1 MNDAGNPRSPMSEQ
15 ISTLPSASATSPVN
29 RIPLA
34 TYRLQLR
41 EGFGFEQIREL
52 LPYLQ
57 ALGVSDLY
65 LSPLFRARENST
77 HGYDVIDHGQIE
89 PAFGGREAFVRM
101 AEEARSR
108 GMGVILDVVPNHMG
122 INGGGNRFW
131 RDVLENGE
139 AARWADFFD
148 IDWDAIPLNLK
159 HRVLLPVLGKPFGAT
174 LEAGEFRVVYDDH
187 RLQLEYFDRRFPL
200 APRTWIAV
208 LQLISQRLAVEA
220 EQVVAQSR
228 DARIERSELD
238 SIISQLS
245 HLPPCDQR
253 GGMSMRERY
262 REQRIAR
269 RRLGHLIDK
278 RPRVREVLHVA
289 LEEINGVPGE
299 PNSFNRLEELLNS
312 QCYRLAYWRVASDEI
327 NYRRFFDVNEL
338 AAIRVEDPRVFH
350 TVHHLVGE
358 LLAQD
363 LVTGLRIDHPD
374 GLLDPG
380 QYFHNLQTLF
390 RRSGTKSDDGAAAAP
405 LYVVAEK
412 ILSGDEQLPADWA
425 VQGTTGYD
433 FLNLVNRLQVHADG
447 VREIRNHYE
456 ELSGVEETAAEVF
469 YESKKEAA
477 SVAMLSEMQML
488 AARLYRIAQQQ
499 RASRDF
505 TLPTLLRALQEV
517 VSCLQVYRTYVPPR
531 GWEAGE
537 EDHRRIG
544 LAVRLAK
551 RRNPSMSRS
560 LFDFIASV
568 LLLQFPTTLDQ
579 EQREAWRHFALKLQQ
594 VSGPIA
600 AKGVEDTAFYR
611 YYPLASLNEVGGEL
625 DAGGLSADEFHRLM
639 QHRAAA
645 WPHGLSASSTHDAK
659 RSEDVRARL
668 HVLSETPRAWKDS
681 VLLWR
686 QMNRRWLQ
694 ELEGEPI
701 PDANEEYLLYQSLV
715 GTWPVDPMTDEQ
727 RESYIARISQYMEK
741 ALREAKLHTSW
752 MNPSDDY
759 EAAVVDFV
767 RKILGP
773 EAAAFQTDLTQFV
786 ASIADAGF
794 VNALSQALL
803 KITLPGVPDFYQ
815 GTELWDFSL
824 VDPDNRRPVDFAAR
838 RNALD
843 LLGRELRDDAEAC
856 ARRVAAKWPD
866 PRIKMLVT
874 LRALAQRRQWPEVFS
889 TGQYAPLAAA
899 GDAADHL
906 FAFTRHHGNR
916 HVIVATPRHFHQLTH
931 RGNGQS
937 SASSPTSAHPPHTDW
952 GDTRLT
958 LPANFPSDWQC
969 EISGRTLEATVEND
983 TLTLRAAD
991 LFDILPVALLSAATK
1006 TASKDT

>member
-1 MNDAGNPRSPMSEQ
+1 
-15 ISTLPSASATSPVN
+15 
-29 RIPLA
+29 
-34 TYRLQLR
+34 
-41 EGFGFEQIREL
+41 
-52 LPYLQ
+52 
-57 ALGVSDLY
+57 
-65 LSPLFRARENST
+65 
-77 HGYDVIDHGQIE
+77 
-89 PAFGGREAFVRM
+89 
-101 AEEARSR
+101 
-108 GMGVILDVVPNHMG
+108 
-122 INGGGNRFW
+122 
-131 RDVLENGE
+131 
-139 AARWADFFD
+139 
-148 IDWDAIPLNLK
+148 
-159 HRVLLPVLGKPFGAT
+159 
-174 LEAGEFRVVYDDH
+174 
-187 RLQLEYFDRRFPL
+187 
-200 APRTWIAV
+200 
-208 LQLISQRLAVEA
+208 
-220 EQVVAQSR
+220 
-228 DARIERSELD
+228 
-238 SIISQLS
+238 LS

-269 RRLGHLIDK
+269 RRLGHLVDK
-278 RPRVREVLHVA
+278 RPQVHQALQHAVDEV
-289 LEEINGVPGE
+289 NGVPGE
-299 PNSFNRLEELLNS
+299 PSSFNRLEELLNA

-350 TVHHLVGE
+350 TVHQLVGE
-358 LLAQD
+358 LLAQN

-390 RRSGTKSDDGAAAAP
+390 RRSGAKSDEGAAVPP

-412 ILSGDEQLPADWA
+412 ILSGEEQLPADWA

-433 FLNLVNRLQVHADG
+433 FLNLVNRLLVHADG
-447 VREIRNHYE
+447 VREIRSHYE

-488 AARLYRIAQQQ
+488 AARLYRIAQRQ

-568 LLLQFPTTLDQ
+568 LLLQFPATLDH

-645 WPHGLSASSTHDAK
+645 WPHGISASSTHDAK

-668 HVLSETPRAWKDS
+668 HVLSEMPQAWKDA

-694 ELEGEPI
+694 DLEGEPI

-715 GTWPVDPMTDEQ
+715 GTWPVEGMDDEQ
-727 RESYIARISQYMEK
+727 RANYTDRIAQYMEK

-752 MNPSDDY
+752 MNPSEDY
-759 EAAVVDFV
+759 EAAVIDFV
-767 RKILGP
+767 RKILSP
-773 EAAAFQTDLTQFV
+773 EAAAFQADLSQFV

-803 KITLPGVPDFYQ
+803 KITLPGVSDFYQ

-824 VDPDNRRPVDFAAR
+824 VDPDNRRPVDFTER
-838 RNALD
+838 RSALD
-843 LLGRELRDDAEAC
+843 LLERELRDDAEAG
-856 ARRVAAKWPD
+856 ARRVAANWPD
-866 PRIKMLVT
+866 PRIKLLVT
-874 LRALAQRRQWPEVFS
+874 LRALTRRNQWPEVFTS
-889 TGQYAPLAAA
+889 GQYIPLAAT

-906 FAFTRHHGNR
+906 FAFERHHENR
-916 HVIVATPRHFHQLTH
+916 CVVVATPRHFHQLTH
-931 RGNGQS
+931 RGSGQN
-937 SASSPTSAHPPHTDW
+937 ASPSQTSAHPARADW
-952 GDTRLT
+952 GDTRLA
-958 LPANFPSDWQC
+958 LPADSPRTWRC
-969 EISGRTLEATVEND
+969 EISGRTLQATADDD
-983 TLTLRAAD
+983 TLNLRAAD
-991 LFDILPVALLSAATK
+991 LFDILPVALLSAVTK
-1006 TASKDT
+1006 TAAKDA